1 MGSAAS
7 RRRGARA
14 LGIGVNSSSLRRAW
28 AERRVA
34 IECPLLSHFKR
45 EVVGEY
51 GVKHGAGFPER
62 T

>member
-1 MGSAAS
+1 
-7 RRRGARA
+7 